1 MAPKTKQI
9 KTRTFPF
16 PKGKIIVINAYHI
29 YIYMPL
35 GIFSFLVTLA
45 SSSSVLP
52 PRASRSL
59 SLSLSLFCKLLWK
72 MTTMPP
78 TLSPSRTTCA
88 SLLHELQVLSL
99 SLSHRLLFRSY
110 CEFFRLRCVWLLRK
124 LELKANRFLILMC
137 ENLFFFFGGNAKKMR
152 NLVELIVSVISLF

>member
-59 SLSLSLFCKLLWK
+59 SLSLLQALVKNDHYAPNSLSFSHHLRFS
-72 MTTMPP
+72 PP
-78 TLSPSRTTCA
+78 RIA
-88 SLLHELQVLSL
+88 GSL
-99 SLSHRLLFRSY
+99 SLSSLTVHSY
-110 CEFFRLRCVWLLRK
+110 CEFFHLRCVWLLRK

-137 ENLFFFFGGNAKKMR
+137 ENLFFFFL
-152 NLVELIVSVISLF
+152 LVMLRKWET

>member
-1 MAPKTKQI
+1 
-9 KTRTFPF
+9 
-16 PKGKIIVINAYHI
+16 
-29 YIYMPL
+29 MPL

-59 SLSLSLFCKLLWK
+59 SLSLLQALVKNDHYAPHSLSFSHHLRFS
-72 MTTMPP
+72 PP
-78 TLSPSRTTCA
+78 RIAGSLSP
-88 SLLHELQVLSL
+88 

-137 ENLFFFFGGNAKKMR
+137 ENLFFFFFVGNAKKMR